1 MNDSKEEGT
10 INIGVLASG
19 GGTNLQAIID
29 ACETGEIP
37 GRVVVVI
44 SNNSGAKALERARHD
59 GIDAVHLSNYHY
71 PDDVELDK
79 AIVKELKDRDVDVV
93 CLAGYMKKRG
103 PFFIRAFPNR
113 ILNIHPALLPRHGGT
128 GMYGAKVHEAVLAAG
143 DKVSGVTVHLV
154 DELYDHGPTV
164 AQREVPVLPDD
175 TPDTLAARVLEVEHK
190 IYPEVLTAVA
200 RGDIDLDEV
209 AAGRAG

>member
-1 MNDSKEEGT
+1 MNASKGKI

-19 GGTNLQAIID
+19 GGSNLQAIID

-37 GRVVVVI
+37 GRVAVVI
-44 SNNSGAKALERARHD
+44 SNNSAAKALERARHY

-71 PDDVELDK
+71 PDEVELDK

-113 ILNIHPALLPRHGGT
+113 ILNIHPALLPRHGGK

-154 DELYDHGPTV
+154 DELYDHGTNV

-190 IYPEVLTAVA
+190 IYPEVVAAFA
-200 RGDIDLDEV
+200 RGDMDLDEI

>member
-1 MNDSKEEGT
+1 MNDSNEGT

-44 SNNSGAKALERARHD
+44 SNNSGAKALERARHH

-79 AIVKELKDRDVDVV
+79 AIVKELKDRNVDVV

-103 PFFIRAFPNR
+103 PFFVRAFPNR
-113 ILNIHPALLPRHGGT
+113 ILNIHPALLPRHGGK

-143 DKVSGVTVHLV
+143 DKVSGVTIHLV

-164 AQREVPVLPDD
+164 AQLEVPVLPGD
-175 TPDTLAARVLEVEHK
+175 TPDTLAARVLDVEHK
-190 IYPEVLTAVA
+190 IYSDVLAAVA
-200 RGDIDLDEV
+200 RGDIELDLITDDRHR
-209 AAGRAG
+209 G